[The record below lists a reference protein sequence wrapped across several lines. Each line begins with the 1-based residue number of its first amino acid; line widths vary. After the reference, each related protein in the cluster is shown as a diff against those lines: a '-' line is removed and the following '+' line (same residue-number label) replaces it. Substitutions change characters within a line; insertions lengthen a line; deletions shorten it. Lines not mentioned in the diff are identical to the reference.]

1 MRFVPN
7 KAFPHPVLSDDS
19 DDYIGRKFQAALKF
33 AIDRTNCNPSLHV
46 QCRLSDESLSGLV
59 RSNKAHYVV
68 EIYCARTLLRRITK
82 SNKPDFEI
90 QFERGAVD
98 GRVEINAFVACNKQ
112 VNAFHSD
119 NFNPEFGT
127 GASFNLEPG
136 DVLAVQKPIYYWWDT
151 EQVRPIGTVF
161 ELVES
166 EQPKP
171 GTFSVLWDEEKIQ
184 IRVRKDAMQGIES
197 LRRTE
202 EKKPMLLM
210 SVYFP
215 TLIET
220 LRVMADPD
228 ADDDHGEKKW
238 FRAIQH
244 KISEK
249 GISLSDSDFL
259 KHAQELLGLPLT
271 GIIPSNMRK

>member
-19 DDYIGRKFQAALKF
+19 DDYVGRKFQAALKF

-90 QFERGAVD
+90 QFERGEID
-98 GRVEINAFVACNKQ
+98 GRVEIHAFVACNKQ

-119 NFNPEFGT
+119 NFNSEFGT
-127 GASFNLEPG
+127 EASFNLEPG

-171 GTFSVLWDEEKIQ
+171 GTFSVFWEENKIQ
-184 IRVRKDAMQGIES
+184 IRVRKDEKRGVES
-197 LRRTE
+197 LLGTQD
-202 EKKPMLLM
+202 KKPMLFM

-220 LRVMADPD
+220 LRVMADSD
-228 ADDDHGEKKW
+228 AEAVHGEKKW

-244 KISEK
+244 KIDEK

-271 GIIPSNMRK
+271 GIIPPNPRK